1 MNLIEPI
8 KLIKEKPCPRIL
20 FRCADASLTESAWK
34 ITGNVAPAFKSVTA
48 KPLVAYTPFEVLEG
62 DGRVLGVVLFEFSS
76 MEEARR
82 WYRSAAYQEV
92 KKLRDGAA
100 DFDLI
105 LVDGGVVSAAGERM
119 PGSHS

>member
-1 MNLIEPI
+1 MPAYLISLCR
-8 KLIKEKPCPRIL
+8 KV
-20 FRCADASLTESAWK
+20 ADRERLEQYWA
-34 ITGNVAPAFKSVTA
+34 NVAPAFKGVEA

-62 DGRVLGVVLFEFSS
+62 DGDFQGVVLFEFDS

-92 KKLRDGAA
+92 KKLREGAA

-105 LVDGGVVSAAGERM
+105 LVDGGVVSAAGDRM
-119 PGSHS
+119 LGSKS